1 MVRWLALAVLLSA
14 CSSHHDTPDLGV
26 ADLASSGLPS
36 SDLAS
41 SDLAVVTCTSI
52 GFDDAPFVTS
62 SFVPGDSPTLS
73 GGTLLDGTYVL
84 STYTYHGQ
92 DADLAPATIQ
102 VRGQFRV
109 TGTTWAGAIELDGI
123 ETLSAGFFKIVG
135 NQLVL
140 ANCANKFPAH
150 TEFAATPT
158 TLTQAGAP
166 TPSAQA
172 VLTFT
177 RK

>member
-1 MVRWLALAVLLSA
+1 MRWLAFAWLLSA
-14 CSSHHDTPDLGV
+14 CSHHDTPDLG
-26 ADLASSGLPS
+26 A

-41 SDLAVVTCTSI
+41 SDLAVVTCNSI
-52 GFDDAPFVTS
+52 GFEDAPFVTS
-62 SFVPGDSPTLS
+62 SFVPGSTPTLS
-73 GGTLLDGTYVL
+73 GGPLLDGTYVL
-84 STYTYHGQ
+84 STYTYYGE
-92 DADLAPATIQ
+92 DVDLAPATIQ

-123 ETLSAGFFKIVG
+123 ETISAGFFKIVG

-166 TPSAQA
+166 TATAQA
-172 VLTFT
+172 VLTFK